1 VDLAFNKEQ
10 EMLKTSAREFLTKNC
25 PRDLVMEMAED
36 EKGYPPELWRN
47 VAELGWLGL
56 GIPEEYGGT
65 GGNFLEVAALLEE
78 MGRVCFPGPFVPTI
92 IGASI
97 LVEAAKEEQKR
108 EFLPKIVD
116 GDLILCLANI
126 EEDANYDPAS
136 IKTAAVREGDGYVIN
151 GTKMFVQDANI
162 AQKLIVAAKADAG
175 TTLFVVDADD
185 PGITINKIPTI
196 ALDNTC
202 EVIFKDVKVPK
213 ENVLG
218 EPGKGWEPI
227 EKMTSIA
234 AIAKS
239 AEMIGG
245 GKVCIDMTADYAKE
259 RVQYEK
265 PIGGFQIIQ
274 HYMAN
279 MNMAYDTIYNYLY
292 RVAWMVDEGMDVSL
306 AASVLKAKTNENY
319 KFITDRAVQ
328 IHGGIGTT
336 REYDVALFF
345 RRAKS
350 WEFVSGDTDY
360 HTESV
365 VDSILE
371 GMPEW

>member
-151 GTKMFVQDANI
+151 GTKMFVQDAH
-162 AQKLIVAAKADAG
+162 VADYMICAARTGADPSG
-175 TTLFVVDADD
+175 GITLFMVDASS
-185 PGITINKIPTI
+185 PGLTRNSLKTF
-196 ALDNTC
+196 AGDKTSQVVFNN
-202 EVIFKDVKVPK
+202 VKVSADNVIGE
-213 ENVLG
+213 ENRGQDYL
-218 EPGKGWEPI
+218 KN
-227 EKMTSIA
+227 
-234 AIAKS
+234 AIAKGAVGMCTQMVGA
-239 AEMIGG
+239 AEHALELSVEHS
-245 GKVCIDMTADYAKE
+245 KQ
-259 RVQYEK
+259 RVQFGK
-265 PIGGFQIIQ
+265 AIGTFQSIQ
-274 HYMAN
+274 FQCADALTEVDGSRLI
-279 MNMAYDTIYNYLY
+279 AYQA
-292 RVAWMVDEGMDVSL
+292 AWMLAEGLPS
-306 AASVLKAKTNENY
+306 AK
-319 KFITDRAVQ
+319 Q
-328 IHGGIGTT
+328 
-336 REYDVALFF
+336 VAM
-345 RRAKS
+345 AKS
-350 WEFVSGDTDY
+350 WVSDAFSRALQLTVEVHGGQGIMWDENMTLYTKRALNWRTAFGDADY
-360 HTESV
+360 HREA
-365 VDSILE
+365 IARE
-371 GMPEW
+371 IGM